1 MMIGRRPLLVGIAI
15 VLLAVGV
22 WLYRSVGRGN
32 ATSLEAAGPVI
43 LISIDT
49 LRADRLPAYGY
60 KAISTPAIDR
70 FVADSVLF
78 ENAYSHSPQTMPSHA
93 SILSGE
99 LPFEHGVRDNVGF
112 EVRPAQRFLQHALK
126 DAGYTTGGFVSSY
139 VLRRQV
145 GFNLGF
151 DHYDDN
157 MPPAAP
163 DRPLGQMQ
171 RPGMDTLAVANTW
184 LDART
189 SSKFFLFFHIYE
201 PHRPYTPPAHIK
213 AANAYDGEVQFADE
227 IVGKLLE
234 RLRDKDLYDDATI
247 LVLSDHGEGL
257 GDHGEDEH
265 GIFLYRETTHVPL
278 IMKLPGSARRGQR
291 VAAPVQHIDIVPTLV
306 DLLQLPSTALPRAAG
321 NKSRGR
327 SLMPAISGQGTLVT
341 TNIYSESLSPR
352 YHFGWSELY
361 ALSDDRYRLIRAPK
375 DELYDLSQD
384 PKELKSIAADR
395 SQVTGAMR
403 SALDAMIADATV
415 TAPSA
420 VSAEDRQK
428 LAALGYVGTQSGT
441 SLQLPGDSLP
451 DPKDRIGVLQKYKR
465 ATDLAG
471 ARRFDEATTLYRE
484 LLKEEPGMSDV
495 WLQLAEIYNRRGM
508 TPEAVEAFKEVV
520 KRNPKDA
527 AGLTGV
533 ASGMLRLGRMDEAR
547 AHAELATATAPAVAY
562 ELLARIAIAGKD
574 AAAARDAARRAQ
586 EADPTLPLPAFV
598 DGVLLHSQE
607 QFAAAVPRLTEARK
621 AMEGRTVQ
629 ILDVNFYLGDSL
641 ARLERYQEAE
651 AAFRAEIGISPAHVR
666 ARAGL
671 AMLYRAAG
679 RDVQAE
685 QVIAELLRTVQTPE
699 AYDVAAQLWTMFGE
713 PARAAAVRAES
724 KQRRR

>member
-1 MMIGRRPLLVGIAI
+1 MMMRRPLLI
-15 VLLAVGV
+15 VVAVAVLAAGL
-22 WLYRSVGRGN
+22 WLYLAKGRGDGR
-32 ATSLEAAGPVI
+32 AITASGPVI

-60 KAISTPAIDR
+60 KGTKTPAIDR
-70 FVADSVLF
+70 LAADGVLF
-78 ENAYSHSPQTMPSHA
+78 ENAYSHSPQTMPSHT

-112 EVRPAQRFLQHALK
+112 EIKPAQRFLQHALK
-126 DAGYTTGGFVSSY
+126 DAGYSTGGFVSSY

-151 DHYDDN
+151 DDYDDN

-171 RPGMDTLAVANTW
+171 RPGMDTLAAANTW
-184 LDART
+184 LDSRT

-201 PHRPYTPPAHIK
+201 PHRPYAPPPHIK
-213 AANAYDGEVQFADE
+213 AGNPYDGEVQYSDE
-227 IVGKLLE
+227 IVGKLLD
-234 RLRDKDLYDDATI
+234 RLREKDLYDEATI
-247 LVLSDHGEGL
+247 ILLSDHGEGL

-265 GIFLYRETTHVPL
+265 GIFLYRETIQVPL
-278 IMKLPGSARRGQR
+278 VIKLPNSTRGGQR
-291 VAAPVQHIDIVPTLV
+291 VAAAVQHVDLVPTVLE
-306 DLLQLPSTALPRAAG
+306 LLKLPSTSLTRGDGKVA
-321 NKSRGR
+321 RGR
-327 SLMPAISGQGTLVT
+327 SLMPVLLGDGTLASS
-341 TNIYSESLSPR
+341 NIYSEALSPR

-395 SQVTGAMR
+395 TQVAGAMR
-403 SALDAMIADATV
+403 SALDGMIADAKV

-420 VSAEDRQK
+420 VSNEDRQK
-428 LAALGYVGTQSGT
+428 LAALGYVGTQSAT

-465 ATDLAG
+465 ATDYAG
-471 ARRFDEATTLYRE
+471 ARRFEEATALYLE

-508 TPEAVEAFKEVV
+508 TADAVAAFKEVV

-533 ASGMLRLGRMDEAR
+533 ASGMLRLGKFDEAR
-547 AHAELATATAPAVAY
+547 AHAELATGTAPALAY
-562 ELLARIAIAGKD
+562 ELLARIAIARKD
-574 AAAARDAARRAQ
+574 APAAREAARRAQ
-586 EADPTLPLPAFV
+586 EADPTVPLPAFI
-598 DGVLLHSQE
+598 DGVILHSQE
-607 QFAAAVPRLTEARK
+607 QFAAAVPRLAEARK

-629 ILDVNFYLGDSL
+629 ILDVNYYLGDSL

-651 AAFRAEIGISPAHVR
+651 ACFRKEIALSPAHVR

-671 AMLYRAAG
+671 AMLYRATG
-679 RDVQAE
+679 REAE
-685 QVIAELLRTVQTPE
+685 AERAIAELLQNVPTPE

-713 PARAAAVRAES
+713 PARAAAVRAEL
-724 KQRRR
+724 KRRQQ

>member
-1 MMIGRRPLLVGIAI
+1 MMMRRPLLI
-15 VLLAVGV
+15 VVAVAVLAAGA
-22 WLYRSVGRGN
+22 WLYLAKGGGPNTVK
-32 ATSLEAAGPVI
+32 ATGPVI

-60 KAISTPAIDR
+60 RGVSTPAIDKL
-70 FVADSVLF
+70 VADGVLF
-78 ENAYSHSPQTMPSHA
+78 ENAYSHSPQTMPSHT

-112 EVRPAQRFLQHALK
+112 EIKPAQRFLQHALK
-126 DAGYTTGGFVSSY
+126 DAGYSTGGFVSSY

-151 DHYDDN
+151 DDYDDN

-171 RPGMDTLAVANTW
+171 RPGMDTLAAANTW
-184 LDART
+184 LDSRT
-189 SSKFFLFFHIYE
+189 SSRFFLFFHIYE
-201 PHRPYTPPAHIK
+201 PHRPYAPPPHIK
-213 AANAYDGEVQFADE
+213 AGNPYDGEVQYADE
-227 IVGKLLE
+227 IVGKLLD
-234 RLRDKDLYDDATI
+234 RLREKGLYDEATI
-247 LVLSDHGEGL
+247 ILLSDHGEGL

-265 GIFLYRETTHVPL
+265 GIFLYRETIQVPL
-278 IMKLPGSARRGQR
+278 VIKLPNSTRGGQR
-291 VAAPVQHIDIVPTLV
+291 AAAPVQHVDLVPTVLE
-306 DLLQLPSTALPRAAG
+306 LLKLPSTSLRGDGKVA
-321 NKSRGR
+321 RGR
-327 SLMPAISGQGTLVT
+327 SLMPVLLGEGTLASS
-341 TNIYSESLSPR
+341 NIYSEALSPR

-361 ALSDDRYRLIRAPK
+361 ALSDERYRLIRAPK

-395 SQVTGAMR
+395 TQVVGAMR
-403 SALDAMIADATV
+403 SALDGMIADAKV

-420 VSAEDRQK
+420 VSNEDRQK
-428 LAALGYVGTQSGT
+428 LAALGYVGTQSAT

-465 ATDLAG
+465 ATDYAG
-471 ARRFDEATTLYRE
+471 ARRFEEATALYRE

-508 TPEAVEAFKEVV
+508 TADAVAAFKEVV
-520 KRNPKDA
+520 ERNPKDA

-533 ASGMLRLGRMDEAR
+533 ASGMLRLGKFDEAR
-547 AHAELATATAPAVAY
+547 AHAELATGTAPALAY
-562 ELLARIAIAGKD
+562 ELLARIAIARKD
-574 AAAARDAARRAQ
+574 APAAREAARRAQ
-586 EADPTLPLPAFV
+586 EADPTVPLPAFI
-598 DGVLLHSQE
+598 DGVILHSQE
-607 QFAAAVPRLTEARK
+607 QFAAAVPRLAEARK

-629 ILDVNFYLGDSL
+629 ILDVNYYLGDSL
-641 ARLERYQEAE
+641 ARLERFNEAE
-651 AAFRAEIGISPAHVR
+651 ACFRTEIALSPAHVR

-671 AMLYRAAG
+671 AMLYRATG
-679 RDVQAE
+679 REAE
-685 QVIAELLRTVQTPE
+685 AERAIAELLQNVPTPE

-713 PARAAAVRAES
+713 PARAAAVRAEF
-724 KQRRR
+724 KRRQQ